1 MRTKG
6 LVVATALSIV
16 AAIAATAI
24 TQNAY
29 AQSSCEGERQSF
41 KLIVRVVSNNPVEVM
56 NSGLNANNL
65 HVCIGDEIE
74 WQLVGAAKQFY
85 VNFVAG
91 VPFDGA
97 GKTNSNN
104 NGKITIVVGGSAEP
118 GESYKYDIGIVGGGV
133 LDPRIII
140 DR

>member
-6 LVVATALSIV
+6 LVIATALSIV
-16 AAIAATAI
+16 AAIAAAAM
-24 TQNAY
+24 TQDAY
-29 AQSSCEGERQSF
+29 AQGSCDGEHQSF
-41 KLIVRVVSNNPVEVM
+41 KLVVRVVSNNPVEVM
-56 NSGLNANNL
+56 NSGVNANNL

-97 GKTNSNN
+97 GKTKSNN
-104 NGKITIVVGGSAEP
+104 NGKITIIVGGSAEP
-118 GESYKYDIGIVGGGV
+118 GESYKYDIGVIGGGV

>member
-24 TQNAY
+24 TQNAH
-29 AQSSCEGERQSF
+29 AQSSCESERQSF

-104 NGKITIVVGGSAEP
+104 NGKITIVVGGAAEP
-118 GESYKYDIGIVGGGV
+118 GESYKYDIGIIGGGV

>member
-24 TQNAY
+24 TQNAH
-29 AQSSCEGERQSF
+29 AQSPCEGERQSF

-104 NGKITIVVGGSAEP
+104 NGKITIVVGGPAEA
-118 GESYKYDIGIVGGGV
+118 GESYKYDIGIIGGGV